1 MAGRV
6 IVTGG
11 SRGIGKGIVK
21 HLAQEGWEVAF
32 NYRSSKECAENI
44 VKEVQDNGGKAH
56 AFQADISD
64 FDQCKAFVDSAMEKM
79 GEVDGLVNNAGI
91 TKDKNLF
98 LMEQE
103 DWHSVIDINLTGY
116 FNVTRQIITYFM
128 KNKRGNIVNISS
140 VSGLVGLSGQTNY
153 CASKS
158 GIIGFTRALSKECGR
173 AGIPVNAVA
182 PGFIETDMTESLGD
196 KHRKEIKKQVP
207 MKRLGSV
214 KEVSELVSFL
224 LSGKAGYITG
234 QVIPIDG
241 GMTA

>member
-1 MAGRV
+1 
-6 IVTGG
+6 
-11 SRGIGKGIVK
+11 
-21 HLAQEGWEVAF
+21 
-32 NYRSSKECAENI
+32 
-44 VKEVQDNGGKAH
+44 
-56 AFQADISD
+56 
-64 FDQCKAFVDSAMEKM
+64 CKAFVDSAMEKM